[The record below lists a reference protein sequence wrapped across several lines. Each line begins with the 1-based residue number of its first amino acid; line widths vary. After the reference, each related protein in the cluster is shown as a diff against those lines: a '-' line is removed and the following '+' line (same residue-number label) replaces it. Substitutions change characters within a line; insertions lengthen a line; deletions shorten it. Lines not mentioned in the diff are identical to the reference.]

1 MINPPDLNGS
11 DRAAIFLMSLEEREA
26 TEVLK
31 HMPVSQV
38 QKIGQA
44 MATLSKV
51 SREEA
56 DEVLSYFTHI
66 VESEAPLSGR
76 SPQFLKRLLSGS
88 LGEDQAASLLE
99 SLAGDAPTGLDSLQ
113 LMESK
118 QVAELIRQEHPQV
131 MAIVLAGLETKKSA
145 DIIAQLPARVSS
157 DIIARIAKLEEVP
170 QHAIEELDDVLRER
184 SSGSAGYKVQ
194 AIGGVRAAAEILNAT
209 HKESGK
215 KILEDLDERDADLS
229 EQIQEN
235 MIVFENLRTLDD
247 RGMQALLREVTSE
260 TLILALKGAEEALR
274 SKVFGNMSK
283 RAAELLNDELDA
295 KGPVRVSEVEDAQ
308 KEIVSI
314 ARRMA
319 DDGTLQLGTGS
330 DDFI

>member
-1 MINPPDLNGS
+1 MINVQDLSGS

-31 HMPVSQV
+31 HMPVNQV

-44 MATLSKV
+44 MASLSKV

-88 LGEDQAASLLE
+88 LGEDQAATLLE

-145 DIIAQLPARVSS
+145 DIIAQLPPRVAS

-184 SSGSAGYKVQ
+184 SSGSTGYKVQ

-215 KILEDLDERDADLS
+215 KILEDLDERDTDLS
-229 EQIQEN
+229 EEIQEN

-283 RAAELLNDELDA
+283 RAAELLQDDLEA

-308 KEIVSI
+308 KEIVAV

>member
-1 MINPPDLNGS
+1 MINVQDLSGS

-31 HMPVSQV
+31 HMPVAQV

-44 MATLSKV
+44 MAGLEKV

-56 DEVLSYFTHI
+56 DEVLSYFTHV

-88 LGEDQAASLLE
+88 LGEDQANTLLE

-145 DIIAQLPARVSS
+145 EIISQLPTRVSADIIG
-157 DIIARIAKLEEVP
+157 RIAKLEEVP
-170 QHAIEELDDVLRER
+170 QHAIEELDEVLRER
-184 SSGSAGYKVQ
+184 SSSSTGYKVQ
-194 AIGGVRAAAEILNAT
+194 AIGGVRAAAEILNASN
-209 HKESGK
+209 KDSGK

-229 EQIQEN
+229 EEIQEN
-235 MIVFENLRTLDD
+235 MIVFENLRALDD

-260 TLILALKGAEEALR
+260 SLVMALKGAEEALKN
-274 SKVFGNMSK
+274 KVFGNMSK
-283 RAAELLNDELDA
+283 RAAELLQDDLEA
-295 KGPVRVSEVEDAQ
+295 KGPVRVSEVEEAQ

-314 ARRMA
+314 ARRMS
-319 DDGTLQLGTGS
+319 DEGTLQLGTGS

>member
-1 MINPPDLNGS
+1 MINVQDLSGS

-31 HMPVSQV
+31 HMPVAQV

-44 MATLSKV
+44 MASLEKV

-88 LGEDQAASLLE
+88 LGEDQANTLLE
-99 SLAGDAPTGLDSLQ
+99 SLAGDVPTGLDSLQ

-145 DIIAQLPARVSS
+145 DIISQLPTRVAG
-157 DIIARIAKLEEVP
+157 DIIGRIAKLEEVP

-184 SSGSAGYKVQ
+184 SSTSTGYKVQ
-194 AIGGVRAAAEILNAT
+194 AIGGVRAAAEILNAS

-215 KILEDLDERDADLS
+215 KILEDLDERDAELS
-229 EQIQEN
+229 EEIQEN

-260 TLILALKGAEEALR
+260 SLIMALKGAEEALK

-283 RAAELLNDELDA
+283 RAAELLKDDLDA
-295 KGPVRVSEVEDAQ
+295 KGPVRVSEVEEAQ

-314 ARRMA
+314 ARRMS
-319 DDGTLQLGTGS
+319 DEGTLQLGTGS

>member
-1 MINPPDLNGS
+1 MINVQDLSGS

-44 MATLSKV
+44 MASLEKV

-88 LGEDQAASLLE
+88 LGEDQANTLLE

-145 DIIAQLPARVSS
+145 EIISQLPTRVSADIIG
-157 DIIARIAKLEEVP
+157 RIAKLEEVP
-170 QHAIEELDDVLRER
+170 QHAIEELDEVLRER
-184 SSGSAGYKVQ
+184 SSSSTGYKVQ
-194 AIGGVRAAAEILNAT
+194 AIGGVRAAAEILNASN
-209 HKESGK
+209 KDSGK

-229 EQIQEN
+229 EEIQEN

-260 TLILALKGAEEALR
+260 SLVMALKGAEEALKT
-274 SKVFGNMSK
+274 KVFGNMSK
-283 RAAELLNDELDA
+283 RAAELLQDDLEA
-295 KGPVRVSEVEDAQ
+295 KGPVRVSEVEEAQ

-314 ARRMA
+314 ARRMS
-319 DDGTLQLGTGS
+319 DEGTLQLGTGS

>member
-1 MINPPDLNGS
+1 MINVQDLNGS

-31 HMPVSQV
+31 HMPVAQV

-44 MATLSKV
+44 MAGLEKV

-88 LGEDQAASLLE
+88 LGEDQANTLLE

-145 DIIAQLPARVSS
+145 EIISQLPTRVSADIIG
-157 DIIARIAKLEEVP
+157 RIAKLEEVP
-170 QHAIEELDDVLRER
+170 QHAIEELDEVLRER
-184 SSGSAGYKVQ
+184 SSTSTGYKVQ
-194 AIGGVRAAAEILNAT
+194 AIGGVRAAAEILNASN
-209 HKESGK
+209 KDSGK

-229 EQIQEN
+229 EEIQEN

-260 TLILALKGAEEALR
+260 SLVMALKGAEEALK

-283 RAAELLNDELDA
+283 RAAELLQDDLEA
-295 KGPVRVSEVEDAQ
+295 KGPVRVSEVEEAQ

-314 ARRMA
+314 ARRMS
-319 DDGTLQLGTGS
+319 DEGTLQLGTGS

>member
-1 MINPPDLNGS
+1 MINVQDLSGS

-31 HMPVSQV
+31 HMPVAQV

-44 MATLSKV
+44 MAGLEKV

-88 LGEDQAASLLE
+88 LGEDQANTLLE

-145 DIIAQLPARVSS
+145 EIISQLPTRVSADIIG
-157 DIIARIAKLEEVP
+157 RIAKLEEVP
-170 QHAIEELDDVLRER
+170 QHAIEELDEVLRER
-184 SSGSAGYKVQ
+184 SSTSTGYKVQ
-194 AIGGVRAAAEILNAT
+194 AIGGVRAAAEILNASN
-209 HKESGK
+209 KDSGK

-229 EQIQEN
+229 EEIQEN

-260 TLILALKGAEEALR
+260 SLVMALKGAEEALK

-283 RAAELLNDELDA
+283 RAAELLQDDLEA
-295 KGPVRVSEVEDAQ
+295 KGPVRVSEVEEAQ

-314 ARRMA
+314 ARRMS
-319 DDGTLQLGTGS
+319 DEGTLQLGTGS

>member
-1 MINPPDLNGS
+1 MVNVQDLSGS

-31 HMPVSQV
+31 HMPVAQV
-38 QKIGQA
+38 QKIGQS
-44 MATLSKV
+44 MANLSKV

-56 DEVLSYFTHI
+56 DEVLTYFTHI
-66 VESEAPLSGR
+66 VESEAPLAGR

-88 LGEDQAASLLE
+88 LGEDQAATLLE
-99 SLAGDAPTGLDSLQ
+99 SLAGDVPTGLDSLQ
-113 LMESK
+113 LMEPK

-145 DIIAQLPARVSS
+145 EIIAQMPTRLSS

-184 SSGSAGYKVQ
+184 SSTSTGFKVQ
-194 AIGGVRAAAEILNAT
+194 AIGGIRAAAEILNAT

-215 KILEDLDERDADLS
+215 KIIDDLDERDADLS
-229 EQIQEN
+229 EEIQEN

-260 TLILALKGAEEALR
+260 TLILALKGTEEAMR

-283 RAAELLNDELDA
+283 RAAELLQDDLDA
-295 KGPVRVSEVEDAQ
+295 KGPVRVSEVEEAQ
-308 KEIVSI
+308 KEIVNI
-314 ARRMA
+314 ARRMS
-319 DDGTLQLGTGS
+319 DEGTLQLGAGS

>member
-1 MINPPDLNGS
+1 MVNVQDLNGS
-11 DRAAIFLMSLEEREA
+11 DRAAIFLMSLEEHEA
-26 TEVLK
+26 AEVLK
-31 HMPVSQV
+31 HMPVAQV

-44 MATLSKV
+44 MAGLSKV

-99 SLAGDAPTGLDSLQ
+99 SLAGDAPSGLDSLQ

-145 DIIAQLPARVSS
+145 EIIAQLPTRVSS

-184 SSGSAGYKVQ
+184 SSTSPGYKVQ

-215 KILEDLDERDADLS
+215 NIIEDLDERDAELS
-229 EQIQEN
+229 EEIQES
-235 MIVFENLRTLDD
+235 MIVFENLKTLDD

-260 TLILALKGAEEALR
+260 TLIVALKGAEEVL
-274 SKVFGNMSK
+274 KEKIFNNMSK
-283 RAAELLNDELDA
+283 RAAELLQDDLEA

-314 ARRMA
+314 ARRLA
-319 DDGTLQLGTGS
+319 DDGTLQLGAGS
-330 DDFI
+330 DDFV

>member
-1 MINPPDLNGS
+1 
-11 DRAAIFLMSLEEREA
+11 MSLEEREA

-31 HMPVSQV
+31 HMPVAQV

-44 MATLSKV
+44 MAGLDKV

-88 LGEDQAASLLE
+88 LGEDQANTLLE

-145 DIIAQLPARVSS
+145 EIISQLPTRVSADIIG
-157 DIIARIAKLEEVP
+157 RIAKLEEVP
-170 QHAIEELDDVLRER
+170 QHAIEELDEVLRER
-184 SSGSAGYKVQ
+184 SSSSTGYKVQ
-194 AIGGVRAAAEILNAT
+194 AIGGVRAAAEILNASN
-209 HKESGK
+209 KDSGK

-229 EQIQEN
+229 EEIQEN
-235 MIVFENLRTLDD
+235 MIVFENLRALDD

-260 TLILALKGAEEALR
+260 SLVMALKGAEEALKN
-274 SKVFGNMSK
+274 KVFGNMSK
-283 RAAELLNDELDA
+283 RAAELLQDDLEA
-295 KGPVRVSEVEDAQ
+295 KGPVRVSEVEEAQ

-314 ARRMA
+314 ARRMS
-319 DDGTLQLGTGS
+319 DEGTLQLGTGS